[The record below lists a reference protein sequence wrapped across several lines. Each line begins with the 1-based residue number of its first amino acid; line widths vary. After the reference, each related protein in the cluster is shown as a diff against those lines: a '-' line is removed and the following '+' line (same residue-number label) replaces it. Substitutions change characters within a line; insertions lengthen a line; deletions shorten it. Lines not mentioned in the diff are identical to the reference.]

1 MSVLFMV
8 LGLLLL
14 GTAIGAAAAGV
25 WLLAGGS
32 FLLGIAIYGLVGTLV
47 VLGVALLSFF
57 LGERKAV
64 AAARPLQAAE

>member
-1 MSVLFMV
+1 MV

-32 FLLGIAIYGLVGTLV
+32 FLLAIVIYGLVGTLV
-47 VLGVALLSFF
+47 VLGLALLSFF
-57 LGERKAV
+57 LGEQKSA
-64 AAARPLQAAE
+64 AAARPLPAAE